1 MEAFLRIKLEGPEIK
16 QFIKEHSS
24 DAAAYWWEEKEQRKG
39 GNRQPKKYKKR
50 FQVYKQI
57 HRCLS

>member
-1 MEAFLRIKLEGPEIK
+1 MEASLHVKLEGLEIK

-24 DAAAYWWEEKEQRKG
+24 DAAAYQWEAKEQRKG
-39 GNRQPKKYKKR
+39 GSRQPKKYKKR

-57 HRCLS
+57 H